1 MADERKAREIALYR
15 QGKYRNVKLAR
26 QQAAKLESLFD
37 ETSDEVK
44 TLSLIV
50 KTDVQGSQEA
60 LVSSLEKLAN
70 EEVKV
75 EIIHAAV
82 GGISESDVNLAIA
95 SNAVIIGFNVR
106 AEQTARR
113 QAEQN
118 DIEIRY
124 YNVIYDAI
132 EDVKSAL
139 SGMLAPEEREEVIGM
154 VEIREVFRI
163 SRVGNVAGC
172 MVTEGLRSEE
182 HTSELQSRG
191 HLVCRL

>member
-1 MADERKAREIALYR
+1 RDWSSDVCSSDLSAGDELIAMADERKAREIALYR
-15 QGKYRNVKLAR
+15 QGKYRDVKLAR
-26 QQAAKLESLFD
+26 QQAAKLESLFE

-95 SNAVIIGFNVR
+95 SNAVIICFNVR

-139 SGMLAPEEREEVIGM
+139 SGM
-154 VEIREVFRI
+154 
-163 SRVGNVAGC
+163 
-172 MVTEGLRSEE
+172 
-182 HTSELQSRG
+182 
-191 HLVCRL
+191 